1 MRLTLKQIRALMGY
15 TQEQVAA
22 GTGLDIMT
30 ISRIERGRDP
40 RYSTLQ
46 KLCDFY
52 GVGIE
57 TVLIAKYPTEKRPQL
72 SDTEKLHFDYV
83 EASNA

>member
-15 TQEQVAA
+15 TQEQVAV
-22 GTGLDIMT
+22 GTGLDVMT

-40 RYSTLQ
+40 RLSTLQ

-57 TVLIAKYPTEKRPQL
+57 SVLIAKYPQERRPNLQE
-72 SDTEKLHFDYV
+72 TEKLHF
-83 EASNA
+83 